1 MSINKNTTSEPSS
14 HMVYEFRIKG
24 QLDTHWTEWFGSEFS
39 AREEGGDTFLTGP
52 VIDQAGLH
60 GLLRKVRDLGVP
72 LVSMICI
79 QPGPEESMHEL
90 SEPTTRIK

>member
-1 MSINKNTTSEPSS
+1 MSINKNTTSEDITN
-14 HMVYEFRIKG
+14 MVYEFRIKG
-24 QLDTHWTEWFGSEFS
+24 QLDTHWTEWFGSEFT
-39 AREEGGDTFLTGP
+39 AREADGDTFLTGP

-79 QPGPEESMHEL
+79 QPGTEESTHEL